1 MMIRPVRP
9 FYRQNG
15 APSGEMPGR
24 KRETPGEC
32 SGIAAPGFCLPEAE
46 MPYVRVCAHRGF
58 NTVAPENSMPAFG
71 AAVALGADEIEFD
84 LWPSADGEV
93 VSTHDA
99 RLGRVSDGEGM
110 VWEKTVGELKTL
122 DFGAKFSEA
131 FTGLRIPTFEEILRA
146 FSRRTVMNIH
156 IKTSAEPSFILR
168 GEWLDRIVS
177 LVRRYGCEKHMYFMS
192 GDDAVLAYLQ
202 KTAPD
207 LPRCCGY
214 GKNRAEDQVT
224 RGLRYGCTKIQL
236 FLDRFT
242 PELIAR
248 AHGNGMKV
256 TAFFAD
262 TAEKAKW
269 YLDQGADTILT
280 NDYLR
285 VSGYVKNYR
294 KKPE

>member
-1 MMIRPVRP
+1 MKKRPTRP
-9 FYRQNG
+9 FYEQNTAHSDETFG
-15 APSGEMPGR
+15 RGFAASGGCGGTVVPGL
-24 KRETPGEC
+24 
-32 SGIAAPGFCLPEAE
+32 CLPDDE

-84 LWPSADGEV
+84 LWPSADGEA

-110 VWEKTVGELKTL
+110 VWEKTVEELKKL

-131 FTGLRIPTFEEILRA
+131 FTGLRIPTFEEILRV
-146 FSRRTVMNIH
+146 FSCRTVMNIH
-156 IKTSAEPSFILR
+156 IKTSTPPSFILR

-202 KTAPD
+202 ENAPD

-214 GKNRAEDQVT
+214 GKNRAEDQVV

-236 FLDRFT
+236 FLDRFA
-242 PELIAR
+242 PEMIAR
-248 AHGNGMKV
+248 AHENGMKV

-285 VSGYVKNYR
+285 VAGYVKNVW